1 MKPRQTKEARKIAK
15 FRRIMER
22 ALYFAEVNDST
33 WSDMV
38 GAINTIQRVAILKA
52 MDTLQS
58 VKALEKQTKSG
69 PDMTK
74 MTSDTVADKI
84 KLANQ
89 LIAQGTMWDKIEKKH
104 FTMQNSSALP
114 RTLRYAN
121 TGSSRGRS
129 CSVTS
134 RLSPTSE
141 DAIAPSPVART

>member
-1 MKPRQTKEARKIAK
+1 MAKKKRAAKMKPRQTKEARKIAK

-89 LIAQGTMWDKIEKKH
+89 LIATGMMWDKIEKTLHHAKLLCA
-104 FTMQNSSALP
+104 TEDT
-114 RTLRYAN
+114 TLREHWKFKGQELQRDEP
-121 TGSSRGRS
+121 T
-129 CSVTS
+129 VTH
-134 RLSPTSE
+134 E
-141 DAIAPSPVART
+141 